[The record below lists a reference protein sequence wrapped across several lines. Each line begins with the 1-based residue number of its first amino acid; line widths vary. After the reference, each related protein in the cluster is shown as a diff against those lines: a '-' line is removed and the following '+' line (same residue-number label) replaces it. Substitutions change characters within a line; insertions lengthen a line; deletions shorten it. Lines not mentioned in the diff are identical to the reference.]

1 MTPIAP
7 VRCGVKDEYCLF
19 WAVPARSASK
29 NAGAV
34 IKPIWPLSDVVEIP
48 PTESVCY
55 KTVKKLCVWLLT
67 CSALGPY
74 KPLHRTRAAALLATV
89 TFALD
94 FFDWLRC

>member
-1 MTPIAP
+1 MFRETRGGAEMAP
-7 VRCGVKDEYCLF
+7 QRR
-19 WAVPARSASK
+19 P
-29 NAGAV
+29 
-34 IKPIWPLSDVVEIP
+34 EIP

-67 CSALGPY
+67 CLGMGPY

-94 FFDWLRC
+94 FLN